1 MTFSQ
6 EGMCSLLDITMI
18 LVNMIL
24 VNMIC
29 GPSKYY
35 YLGIKRSKSGSGFV
49 LLPLISARENVS
61 LFI

>member
-6 EGMCSLLDITMI
+6 EGMCSLLDIT
-18 LVNMIL
+18 MIL